1 MLSVEGLSVEY
12 DGGRTA
18 VAPTDLRVAEGG
30 RLVVCGAAGSGK
42 SSLLSAIAGVVPR
55 LVSGRVAGSVRLDD
69 TPIATMPR
77 AALFRAV
84 GIVFQNLD
92 DQLWDLG
99 VEDLVAFPLEN
110 RGVPRA
116 AIRGRVRALL
126 LALGVADLAGRRV
139 LTLSGGER
147 RMVALAAALAPR
159 PRLLVL
165 DEATTGLDPAARARL
180 VGTIDALGPEIP
192 MLVAAEQ
199 GAAAFDPVATE
210 VALQRDGA
218 FLATAASAAALA
230 DATWI
235 AAGLPP
241 PRAVAAPRRAAT
253 AGPVRL
259 EIAGLRTELKRP
271 DGRAVVEDA
280 GFAIRGGEVVGL
292 VGRNGA
298 GKTTLFQAML
308 GLSRRA
314 AGRIVIDGE
323 DATGWTPARRARAIG
338 YLPQNVRRLI
348 FNLTLIEE
356 AAFAV
361 TGDPKSAR
369 TPQAR
374 EAAAAAL
381 AAYGL
386 GERAE
391 DSPFALSTR
400 AQGVLGLACLAAAR
414 PAVVVLDE
422 PLIGGDLAGRALL
435 DRFLADCRAEG
446 RGVLIVSHD
455 LDLVDDLADR
465 LLVLADGRIAYDGPT
480 AEGWRSA
487 AFTGLGWP
495 APQRAEAAAWADR

>member
-1 MLSVEGLSVEY
+1 MLSVEGLSVAYE
-12 DGGRTA
+12 GGGPV
-18 VAPTDLRVAEGG
+18 VAPTDLAVREGG

-55 LVSGRVAGSVRLDD
+55 LLPARVTGTVRLDH

-77 AALFRAV
+77 SALFRAV
-84 GIVFQNLD
+84 GVVFQNLD

-110 RGVPRA
+110 RGVARA
-116 AIRGRVRALL
+116 EVRGRVRELL
-126 LALGVADLAGRRV
+126 RALGVADLTGRRV

-199 GAAAFDPVATE
+199 GAAAFGPVATE
-210 VALQRDGA
+210 VALQREGA
-218 FLATAASAAALA
+218 LVAMAASAAALS
-230 DATWI
+230 DSTWI
-235 AAGLPP
+235 EAGLPP
-241 PRAVAAPRRAAT
+241 PRVAPRARPAAT
-253 AGPVRL
+253 LGPVRL
-259 EIAGLRTELKRP
+259 EVAGLRTELKRP
-271 DGRAVVEDA
+271 DGRPVVEDA
-280 GFAIRGGEVVGL
+280 GFSIRGGEVVGL

-298 GKTTLFQAML
+298 GKTTLFQTLL
-308 GLSRRA
+308 GLSRRS
-314 AGRIVIDGE
+314 AGRIAVDGE
-323 DATGWTPARRARAIG
+323 DATGWTPARRARAVG

-348 FNLTLIEE
+348 FNLTLLEE

-369 TPQAR
+369 TPEAR
-374 EAAAAAL
+374 ETAAAAL

-386 GERAE
+386 ATRAE

-422 PLIGGDLAGRALL
+422 PLIGGDLAGRAML
-435 DRFLADCRAEG
+435 DRFLAECRTEG

-455 LDLVDDLADR
+455 LDLVDALADR

-487 AFTGLGWP
+487 AFKGLGWP
-495 APQRAEAAAWADR
+495 APERAEAVL

>member
-1 MLSVEGLSVEY
+1 VLSVEGLSVAHE
-12 DGGRTA
+12 GGRTV
-18 VAPTDLRVAEGG
+18 VAPTDLAVCEGG

-42 SSLLSAIAGVVPR
+42 SSLLAAIAGVVPR
-55 LVSGRVAGSVRLDD
+55 LLPARVTGSVRLDD

-77 AALFRAV
+77 SALFRTV

-110 RGVPRA
+110 RGVPRTEV
-116 AIRGRVRALL
+116 RGRVRELL
-126 LALGVADLAGRRV
+126 LALGVAGLTGRRV

-199 GAAAFDPVATE
+199 SAAAFGPVATQ

-218 FLATAASAAALA
+218 LVATAASAAALS
-230 DATWI
+230 DSTWI
-235 AAGLPP
+235 EAGLLPP
-241 PRAVAAPRRAAT
+241 GVAPRARPAAT
-253 AGPVRL
+253 LGPNRL
-259 EIAGLRTELKRP
+259 EVAGLRTELKRP
-271 DGRAVVEDA
+271 DGRPVVEDA

-298 GKTTLFQAML
+298 GKTTLFQTLL
-308 GLSRRA
+308 GLSRRS

-323 DATGWTPARRARAIG
+323 DATGWTPARRARAVG

-374 EAAAAAL
+374 ERAAAAL

-422 PLIGGDLAGRALL
+422 PLIGGDLAGRVLL
-435 DRFLADCRAEG
+435 DRFLAECRAEG
-446 RGVLIVSHD
+446 RGVLLVSHD
-455 LDLVDDLADR
+455 LDLVDALADR
-465 LLVLADGRIAYDGPT
+465 LLVLADGRIAYDGLT

-487 AFTGLGWP
+487 AFAGLGWP
-495 APQRAEAAAWADR
+495 APQRAETVA

>member
-1 MLSVEGLSVEY
+1 VLSVEGLSVAYE
-12 DGGRTA
+12 GGRTA
-18 VAPTDLRVAEGG
+18 VAPTDLALGEGG

-42 SSLLSAIAGVVPR
+42 SSLLAAIAGVVPR
-55 LVSGRVAGSVRLDD
+55 LLPATVAGTVMLDG
-69 TPIATMPR
+69 TPTAAMPR
-77 AALFRAV
+77 SHLFRSV

-116 AIRGRVRALL
+116 EVRGRVRELL
-126 LALGVADLAGRRV
+126 AALGVAGLAGRRV

-180 VGTIDALGPEIP
+180 VATIAALGPEIP

-199 GAAAFDPVATE
+199 SAEAFAPVLTE
-210 VALQRDGA
+210 VALQ
-218 FLATAASAAALA
+218 AASTVTARAPAAAALPET
-230 DATWI
+230 TWRD
-235 AAGLPP
+235 AGLLP
-241 PRAVAAPRRAAT
+241 PRPQRPSRLPASP
-253 AGPVRL
+253 GPVRL
-259 EIAGLRTELKRP
+259 EVAGLRTDLKRA
-271 DGRAVVEDA
+271 DGRPVVEDA

-298 GKTTLFQAML
+298 GKTTLFQTLL
-308 GLSRRA
+308 GLARRA

-348 FNLTLIEE
+348 FNLTLLEE

-361 TGDPKSAR
+361 TGDPKAARSAE
-369 TPQAR
+369 AR
-374 EAAAAAL
+374 AAAATAL

-386 GERAE
+386 GGRGEE
-391 DSPFALSTR
+391 SPFALSTR
-400 AQGVLGLACLAAAR
+400 EQGILGLACLAAAR
-414 PAVVVLDE
+414 PAVAVLDE
-422 PLIGGDLAGRALL
+422 PLIGGDLAGRAMLG
-435 DRFLADCRAEG
+435 RFLAECRAEG
-446 RGVLIVSHD
+446 RGVLLVSHD
-455 LDLVDDLADR
+455 LELVDVLADR
-465 LLVLADGRIAYDGPT
+465 LLVLSDGRIAHDGPT
-480 AEGWRSA
+480 AEGWRSD
-487 AFTGLGWP
+487 AFRALGWP
-495 APQRAEAAAWADR
+495 APRTAEAAA